1 MRLCVVVE
9 DKYVAKDEEGYW
21 VDNLDY
27 IDSNINAIQWYDTK
41 GEIEYLDGTPNL
53 EITDIT
59 PYNQI
64 LTDWQTAKDKH
75 ILETTVELRTDWD
88 VMFKGIRNFLL
99 TECDWTQNTD
109 NKLTDAQK
117 EAWRVY
123 RQALRDMPTTKT
135 ATYEELVKDKTH
147 SDYPTPPS

>member
-9 DKYVAKDEEGYW
+9 DKFVAKDDEGYW

-41 GEIEYLDGTPNL
+41 GEIEYVDGTPNL

-59 PYNQI
+59 PYNQV
-64 LTDWQTAKDKH
+64 LTDWQTAKDKYG
-75 ILETTVELRTDWD
+75 LETTIELRTDWD
-88 VMFKGIRNFLL
+88 VMFKEIRSFLL
-99 TECDWTQNTD
+99 NECDWTQNTD
-109 NKLTDAQK
+109 NKLTDAKK
-117 EAWRVY
+117 EEWKVY

>member
-9 DKYVAKDEEGYW
+9 DKYVAVDDEGYW

-41 GEIEYLDGTPNL
+41 GEIEYQDDTPNL

-59 PYNQI
+59 PYNQV
-64 LTDWQTAKDKH
+64 LTDWQTAKDKYV
-75 ILETTVELRTDWD
+75 LETTIELRTDWD
-88 VMFKGIRNFLL
+88 VMFKEIRSYLL

-109 NKLTDAQK
+109 NKLSDAKK
-117 EAWRVY
+117 EEWRVY
-123 RQALRDMPTTKT
+123 RQKLRDMPTTKT
-135 ATYEELVKDKTH
+135 ATYEELVKDKSH